1 MSSPWITGAGVMS
14 AAGAGLDGIA
24 GDLAAARIRAV
35 GVDRSAGLHRSAGAC
50 TAVLASHLP
59 TAEWIPPMV
68 ARRMSPGSRLA
79 VVAARTAAADA
90 ALGPERVDG
99 AAVVLATIY
108 GAATVTE
115 KLLRQIML
123 ESPEAASPALFTESV
138 ANAPAAQV
146 ALQLGARGPNITV
159 TQRQAGA
166 LLALGRAAALIRAGH
181 AEVVLAGAVD
191 EVSPLLHAALDR
203 FGALTTP
210 GPSGGETPRPFDR
223 RRDGCLAGEGA
234 AVLVVESESHA
245 RRRGA
250 RPLAILAG
258 AGRSFDPSSPR
269 SGWPRDPR
277 PLAEDLEAFL
287 RRHGGRPDVAV
298 TGGSGAR
305 GGDRLE
311 GLVLARVLDPLPPLL
326 APKAVL
332 GDHGSAQLTTAMVTL
347 AGGHV
352 APPPGFGE
360 VDPGIGVAP
369 FSGGVLSPS
378 GRTLITAFAPGGAAS
393 WALLDRP

>member
-1 MSSPWITGAGVMS
+1 VSAPWITGVGVMG
-14 AAGAGLDGIA
+14 AAGAGLEGIA
-24 GDLAAARIRAV
+24 DDLAAARIRAV
-35 GVDRSAGLHRSAGAC
+35 GVDRSAGLHRPTGAC

-68 ARRMSPGSRLA
+68 ARRMSPGSRFA
-79 VVAARTAAADA
+79 VVAARTAAAGARLEPAGLD
-90 ALGPERVDG
+90 R

-115 KLLRQIML
+115 KLLRQILL

-138 ANAPAAQV
+138 ANAPAAQI

-166 LLALGRAAALIRAGH
+166 LLALGRGAALIRSGQCD
-181 AEVVLAGAVD
+181 VVLAGAVD
-191 EVSPLLHAALDR
+191 EVSPLLHAVLDR

-210 GPSGGETPRPFDR
+210 GPDGGEAPRPFDR

-234 AVLVVESESHA
+234 AVVVLESEAHA
-245 RRRGA
+245 RGRGA
-250 RPLAILAG
+250 SPLAILAG
-258 AGRSFDPSSPR
+258 TGGSFDPSSPR
-269 SGWPRDPR
+269 SGWPADPAA
-277 PLAEDLEAFL
+277 LAEDLETFV
-287 RRHGGRPDVAV
+287 RRQGAPPDIVV

-305 GGDRLE
+305 GGDLIE
-311 GLVLARVLDPLPPLL
+311 GRVLARALDPLPPLL

-332 GDHGSAQLTTAMVTL
+332 GDHGSAQLATAMVAL
-347 AGGHV
+347 GGGHV

-360 VDPGIGVAP
+360 ADPDIGVAP
-369 FSGGVLSPS
+369 FSGGVLSPA
-378 GRTLITAFAPGGAAS
+378 GRTLVTAFAPGGAAS
-393 WALLDRP
+393 WALLERP